1 MVVIRILVALT
12 QAVLRIAA
20 DALSHF
26 VLLLAGIFATAAV
39 LVAIISLSGTSALA
53 IFRRTRNKPKP

>member
-1 MVVIRILVALT
+1 MIVIRILVALI

-26 VLLLAGIFATAAV
+26 VLLLAGVFATAAI
-39 LVAIISLSGTSALA
+39 LIAIISLSGTSALA
-53 IFRRTRNKPKP
+53 FFRRARKNRP